1 MLERFLFA
9 MRFSALFRG
18 DQAVLR
24 GNFLLITLSWIIL
37 FAAQPIPETYASLY
51 YIHLGADAFLLSIIG
66 FAGSIA
72 VALVQ
77 FPGGYL
83 ADKHGRRW
91 LIVSMTFGLAI
102 GSLFFVFAPSWQFIL
117 IGLLLQNVFSIYG
130 PALMAMVIDSLPP
143 ENRGAGFS
151 LQSVITTLVLLPAPL
166 IAQYLVFTFNFD
178 FGMRIAY
185 TIVAIAY
192 FATATLRLK
201 LKETLPPDGAKAR
214 PSFIDVLRN
223 YPKAVKEGIYV
234 WRKVPK
240 SAFNLFIA
248 IIIVNGLVVSC
259 QTYFVVYS
267 TSILKITLQQWAI
280 VTTFRYLSIAIPG
293 ILAGLGMDIIG
304 RKRFL
309 ILGYLL
315 YVPGMLLFINADFNM
330 LLLAFFFFG
339 LGNLLQLNSYQVLM
353 GDLIPRGLRG
363 TVTGC
368 LQFFMFLMQALLQ
381 ILVGVLYAFVSP
393 QLPFLLLAISA
404 IPLSIFVL
412 LKVYEPSIKE
422 A

>member
-1 MLERFLFA
+1 
-9 MRFSALFRG
+9 MRLTALFRG

-37 FAAQPIPETYASLY
+37 FAVQPIPETYASLY
-51 YIHLGADAFLLSIIG
+51 YLSLGADKFLIAIMG

-83 ADKHGRRW
+83 ADKHGRRG
-91 LIVSMTFGLAI
+91 LIITMTFGLAI
-102 GSLFFVFAPSWQFIL
+102 GSLFFIFAPSWQFIL
-117 IGLLLQNVFSIYG
+117 VGLLLQNVCSIYG

-151 LQSVITTLVLLPAPL
+151 FQSVITTIIILPAPL
-166 IAQYLVFTFNFD
+166 IAQYLVAAFKFD
-178 FGMRIAY
+178 LGMRIAY
-185 TIVAIAY
+185 TMVAVAY
-192 FATATLRLK
+192 FSISILRLR
-201 LKETLPPDGAKAR
+201 LKETLTPTSQKIKISIQNAFRGYAI
-214 PSFIDVLRN
+214 S
-223 YPKAVKEGIYV
+223 VKEGISV
-234 WRKVPK
+234 WQKVPK
-240 SAFNLFIA
+240 SAFNLFLA
-248 IIIVNGLVVSC
+248 IIIINGLVVSC
-259 QTYFVVYS
+259 QAYFVIYA
-267 TSILKITLQQWAI
+267 TSILKVSLDQWAI
-280 VTTFRYLSIAIPG
+280 VVAFRYLTIAIPG
-293 ILAGLGMDIIG
+293 ILAGLSMDVMG

-339 LGNLLQLNSYQVLM
+339 LGNLLQLNSYTVLI
-353 GDLIPRGLRG
+353 GDLVPKSFRG

-368 LQFFMFLMQALLQ
+368 MQFFMFLMQAVLQ
-381 ILVGVLYAFVSP
+381 IVVGLLYVFVSP
-393 QLPFLLLAISA
+393 QLPFILLAVTA
-404 IPLSIFVL
+404 IPLSIFVFW
-412 LKVYEPSIKE
+412 KVYEPSVRE

>member
-1 MLERFLFA
+1 
-9 MRFSALFRG
+9 MRLSALFRG
-18 DQAVLR
+18 DSAVLR

-37 FAAQPIPETYASLY
+37 FTAQPIPDTYASLFY
-51 YIHLGADAFLLSIIG
+51 LHLGADAFLLSIIG

-102 GSLFFVFAPSWQFIL
+102 GSLFFIFAPSWQFIL
-117 IGLLLQNVFSIYG
+117 IGLLVQNVCSIYG

-166 IAQYLVFTFNFD
+166 IAQYLVVTFNFD

-185 TIVAIAY
+185 TIVTIAY

-201 LKETLPPDGAKAR
+201 LKETLPPKEAKER
-214 PSFIDVLRN
+214 PSFTSMLRY
-223 YPKAVKEGIYV
+223 YPKSVKEGIYV

-248 IIIVNGLVVSC
+248 IIVINGLVVSC
-259 QTYFVVYS
+259 QTYFVVYA
-267 TSILKITLQQWAI
+267 TSVLKITLQQWAI
-280 VTTFRYLSIAIPG
+280 VTTFRYLTIAIPG
-293 ILAGLGMDIIG
+293 ILAGLSMDVMG

-315 YVPGMLLFINADFNM
+315 YVPGMILFVNADFNM

-368 LQFFMFLMQALLQ
+368 LQFFMFLMQAILQ
-381 ILVGVLYAFVSP
+381 IIVGLLYAFVSP
-393 QLPFLLLAISA
+393 QLPFLLLAVTA

-412 LKVYEPSIKE
+412 LKVYEPLVKE

>member
-1 MLERFLFA
+1 MSIMKL
-9 MRFSALFRG
+9 SALFRG
-18 DQAVLR
+18 DSAVLR

-37 FAAQPIPETYASLY
+37 FSAQPIPDTYASLFY
-51 YIHLGADAFLLSIIG
+51 LHLGADVFLISIIG

-102 GSLFFVFAPSWQFIL
+102 GSLFFIFAPSWQFIL
-117 IGLLLQNVFSIYG
+117 IGLLIQNVCSIYG

-151 LQSVITTLVLLPAPL
+151 FQSVITTLVLLPAPL
-166 IAQYLVFTFNFD
+166 IAQYLVVTYNFD
-178 FGMRIAY
+178 LGMRIAY
-185 TIVAIAY
+185 TITAVAY
-192 FATATLRLK
+192 FAIAILRLK
-201 LKETLPPDGAKAR
+201 LKETLPSAEQKQR
-214 PSFIDVLRN
+214 PSFINTLRD
-223 YPKAVKEGIYV
+223 YPKSVKEGIYV

-240 SAFNLFIA
+240 SAFNLFLA
-248 IIIVNGLVVSC
+248 IIIINGLVVSC
-259 QTYFVVYS
+259 QTYFVVYA
-267 TSILKITLQQWAI
+267 TSVLKISLEQWAI
-280 VTTFRYLSIAIPG
+280 VVAFRYLSIAVPA
-293 ILAGLGMDIIG
+293 ILAGLSMDVMG

-315 YVPGMLLFINADFNM
+315 YVPGMLLFVNADFNM

-368 LQFFMFLMQALLQ
+368 LQFFMFIMQAILQ
-381 ILVGVLYAFVSP
+381 ILVGFLYAFVSP
-393 QLPFLLLAISA
+393 QLPFLLLAVTA
-404 IPLSIFVL
+404 IPLSIFVFW
-412 LKVYEPSIKE
+412 KVYEPSVKE
-422 A
+422 E